1 MQTDPWRV
9 PAAKANSMTLR
20 ELAATVKR
28 EYVKSGT
35 RGVCWNCKREL
46 IIIAFGVCSACYN
59 STREVARLH
68 KSVAEALRA
77 ARIPRKTGRPRGPRR
92 VQPVPAQAAL
102 KGAKLLYTEAR
113 AISRYISRQ
122 SEYWN
127 HSSEELTSPSAR
139 LLIAVIENALSDL
152 ATACNAKLE
161 RGRYKGKKQ
170 YEAGVASWEETQ
182 RLGSESWDF
191 LMSDQLDLYTE
202 MLGLETK
209 WVQQIIRRWVERKQG
224 VRG

>member
-59 STREVARLH
+59 STGESARLH

-122 SEYWN
+122 SEYWD
-127 HSSEELTSPSAR
+127 HSSEEFTSPSAR

-152 ATACNAKLE
+152 A
-161 RGRYKGKKQ
+161 
-170 YEAGVASWEETQ
+170 S
-182 RLGSESWDF
+182 
-191 LMSDQLDLYTE
+191 
-202 MLGLETK
+202 
-209 WVQQIIRRWVERKQG
+209 
-224 VRG
+224 